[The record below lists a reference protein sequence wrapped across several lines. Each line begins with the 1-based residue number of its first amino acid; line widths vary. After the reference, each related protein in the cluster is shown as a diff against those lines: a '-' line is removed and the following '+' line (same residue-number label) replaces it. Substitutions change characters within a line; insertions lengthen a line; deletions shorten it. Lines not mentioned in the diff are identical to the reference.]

1 MTPMRKAPLRRRR
14 QSWSRHGAQGT
25 GLAPG
30 IRRPRRDRLLV
41 IQWSIG
47 LQTADATKPLSKVSF
62 KSAELIDASAR
73 LGELG
78 REPLFGFALL
88 LGLNAQL
95 IGLISASLYFGEKF
109 LLLGEKLLLRSER
122 SLCLCLGDQH
132 GDAAASSGTD
142 HEGNNPLIQQAH
154 PPAIET
160 RDQSWPVPGDH

>member
-1 MTPMRKAPLRRRR
+1 MDLRGIDRPDQSTTAFFPVTVEHLYLPRRARAFLPSGRIAFAWYAVEGADLHIQFWRRPALRSNPASGLPAIHGSGAMTPMRKAPSRRRR

-47 LQTADATKPLSKVSF
+47 LQTADATEPLSKVSL

-88 LGLNAQL
+88 LGL
-95 IGLISASLYFGEKF
+95 SA
-109 LLLGEKLLLRSER
+109 
-122 SLCLCLGDQH
+122 
-132 GDAAASSGTD
+132 
-142 HEGNNPLIQQAH
+142 
-154 PPAIET
+154 
-160 RDQSWPVPGDH
+160 

>member
-1 MTPMRKAPLRRRR
+1 MDLRRIDRPDQSTTAFFPVTVEHLYLPAEGASVPAFRPDRLRLVCGRGSRSPHPVWAETRLAEQPGVGPAGHSWERGYDPDAKAPSRRRR

-47 LQTADATKPLSKVSF
+47 LQTADATEPLSKVSL

-73 LGELG
+73 LGEFG

-88 LGLNAQL
+88 LGL
-95 IGLISASLYFGEKF
+95 SA
-109 LLLGEKLLLRSER
+109 
-122 SLCLCLGDQH
+122 
-132 GDAAASSGTD
+132 
-142 HEGNNPLIQQAH
+142 
-154 PPAIET
+154 
-160 RDQSWPVPGDH
+160 